1 MSEQRQSI
9 FTSITSL
16 FSAIGGLILILTAV
30 VSLLKE
36 IGFWNGFSAQEKVEN
51 TSHTKEVVEPKQ
63 TSEQQDVE
71 IVKVTKPTVTSSTNA
86 NYTVSLQTLRV
97 PSSEF
102 QRVHGFILSSGFRRD
117 EATNEWSTEQA
128 WLAKKSTILYYDVS
142 TMVKA
147 AELEKLMNRWTGKNF
162 TVQQGA
168 GFGVKAEEYKT
179 KIVIHYID

>member
-102 QRVHGFILSSGFRRD
+102 QRSQVFKPYF
-117 EATNEWSTEQA
+117 
-128 WLAKKSTILYYDVS
+128 LY
-142 TMVKA
+142 
-147 AELEKLMNRWTGKNF
+147 
-162 TVQQGA
+162 
-168 GFGVKAEEYKT
+168 
-179 KIVIHYID
+179 